1 VTLDSLKPVPDGGRL
16 KQGMLPR
23 MVLGA
28 FDVPKVPGVYGAPLE
43 EFEKGLDVDL
53 DGLVGAGLL
62 AAFRVT
68 LADGGRALWLED
80 TTMIERAPAGADPS
94 APESPPDQAPSS
106 APPPATPPS

>member
-1 VTLDSLKPVPDGGRL
+1 
-16 KQGMLPR
+16 

-28 FDVPKVPGVYGAPLE
+28 FDVPRVPGVYGAPLE

-80 TTMIERAPAGADPS
+80 TVL
-94 APESPPDQAPSS
+94 PESPGAGPPPGKPA
-106 APPPATPPS
+106 APPPEPSVTPPS